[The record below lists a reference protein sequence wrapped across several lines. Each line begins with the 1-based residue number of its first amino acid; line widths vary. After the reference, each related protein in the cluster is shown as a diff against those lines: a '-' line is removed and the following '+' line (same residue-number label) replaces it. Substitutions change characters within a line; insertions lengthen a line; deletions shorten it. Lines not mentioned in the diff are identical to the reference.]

1 MKLKHLALA
10 VIAVLISVP
19 TARAVETKGVVVT
32 IKPLHSLVSGVVGN
46 TGKTHLLVSGN
57 SSPHGFKF
65 KPSQVKLLNNASIVF
80 YIGDSFETFLE
91 KAFQSIPGEVV
102 KTPVAEKARLKLLP
116 YRKGGVWE
124 EDKHEGHDHSN
135 HGGEEHDDHA
145 GGDMHVWLDPT
156 NAVKMVKAITRV
168 LSDVYPENRDAY
180 KANARNYV
188 RKIMALDSE
197 VTAALSNSKK
207 YPFIVFHDAY
217 QYFEKH
223 YGLNGV
229 GSITFDPHD
238 FPSPKRIKEIRSKLN
253 ETGASCVFSE
263 PQFSDRLVRTVIK
276 GTKINTAL
284 VDPLGSNIQDGPDL
298 YLDLLK
304 DMSKSF
310 QKCFNS

>member
-10 VIAVLISVP
+10 VIAVLVSVP

-32 IKPLHSLVSGVVGN
+32 IKPLHSLVSGVVGD

-57 SSPHGFKF
+57 SSPHGFQF
-65 KPSQVKLLNNASIVF
+65 KPSQVKLLNNANIVF
-80 YIGDSFETFLE
+80 YIGNSFETFLE

-102 KTPVAEKARLKLLP
+102 KIPVAEKARLKLLP
-116 YRKGGVWE
+116 YRKGGSWE

-145 GGDMHVWLDPT
+145 GGDMHVWLDPN
-156 NAVKMVKAITRV
+156 NAVEMIKAITRV
-168 LSDVYPENRDAY
+168 LSDVYPENRDVY
-180 KANARNYV
+180 KANARDYV

-207 YPFIVFHDAY
+207 HPFIVFHDAY

-229 GSITFDPHD
+229 GSITFDPHE
-238 FPSPKRIKEIRSKLN
+238 FPSIKRIIEVRSKLK

-263 PQFSDRLVRTVIK
+263 PQFSDRLVQTVIR
-276 GTKINTAL
+276 GTKTKTAL
-284 VDPLGSNIQDGPDL
+284 IDPLGSNIQDGPDL
-298 YLDLLK
+298 YLHLLR

-310 QKCFNS
+310 KKCFNS